1 MYKPLKQ
8 VRNVYEGSEGQ
19 DPGWEKGMVMDGSQR
34 PSYSGLCAALGGA
47 VGKKEAQK
55 HDREF

>member
-1 MYKPLKQ
+1 MGEEHGYGRTTKQ
-8 VRNVYEGSEGQ
+8 
-19 DPGWEKGMVMDGSQR
+19 
-34 PSYSGLCAALGGA
+34 PSYSGLRAALRGA